1 MPQPVLAELD
11 QLGVSE
17 DIKIEGE
24 MLAQR
29 IQDAIDI
36 VRASCH
42 PDRRDSK
49 CASRNALPKSLH
61 QKLLE
66 CETSGLDEMSERA
79 SPASVSTKDPWPSQ
93 NANEATSYGK
103 SQTFERGS
111 AIAAL
116 PPT

>member
-36 VRASCH
+36 V
-42 PDRRDSK
+42 
-49 CASRNALPKSLH
+49 
-61 QKLLE
+61 
-66 CETSGLDEMSERA
+66 
-79 SPASVSTKDPWPSQ
+79 
-93 NANEATSYGK
+93 
-103 SQTFERGS
+103 
-111 AIAAL
+111 
-116 PPT
+116 